1 MKNISAKKLI
11 PCICGMCLALILIA
25 VSCLVL
31 GHGRPE
37 KEGHHVVIFGDS
49 IIAYAQ
55 DETSVANMLVRE
67 TGMDVFDL
75 SFGGT
80 QMALSSDAETLG
92 NKRNYLSMYSI
103 AQSLYADD
111 FTIQEH
117 FFSQDV
123 ASEYFEGRVAQLKTL
138 DLKNSDIVIIEHLLN
153 DYHSSVPITSDDGSE
168 YTYTGALAAVVS
180 YIRSVNPD
188 IRIIIL
194 SPTKKWLLNGPEAGE
209 IDNGGGTL
217 NTYLAAQ
224 EKAAENLGVEYLDI
238 TGIYDEEYVTPEGE
252 VITGYGY
259 TVDGTHPNY
268 YGRMAISRRL
278 AEYLGES

>member
-1 MKNISAKKLI
+1 M
-11 PCICGMCLALILIA
+11 
-25 VSCLVL
+25 
-31 GHGRPE
+31 
-37 KEGHHVVIFGDS
+37 
-49 IIAYAQ
+49 
-55 DETSVANMLVRE
+55 
-67 TGMDVFDL
+67 
-75 SFGGT
+75 
-80 QMALSSDAETLG
+80 
-92 NKRNYLSMYSI
+92 
-103 AQSLYADD
+103 
-111 FTIQEH
+111 
-117 FFSQDV
+117 
-123 ASEYFEGRVAQLKTL
+123 ASEYFEGRVAQLETL

-168 YTYTGALAAVVS
+168 YTYTGALTAVVS

-194 SPTKKWLLNGPEAGE
+194 SPTKKWLLNGPEADE

-217 NTYLAAQ
+217 NIYLAAQ